1 MQNYKKKNSIQKA
14 ILSTTENNDFCS
26 NMANIPSIGFN
37 QSIVVCSSSNPL
49 REVNIN
55 IDPPYSLIENNDDTS
70 MSIFYKH
77 KLDFDQ
83 PVEEELTELDILN
96 NFDDDLAI
104 DDDYINN

>member
-1 MQNYKKKNSIQKA
+1 
-14 ILSTTENNDFCS
+14 
-26 NMANIPSIGFN
+26 MANIPSIGFN